1 MDFGKRILEVF
12 AKHRLPGT
20 VTDLIDDLEV
30 QLSEARE
37 LAQHLLECA
46 RGNDVVRQ
54 DLPDWLED
62 EEEDEEAE
70 EDDSDGWVGR

>member
-1 MDFGKRILEVF
+1 MDFEKRIPEVL
-12 AKHRLPGT
+12 AKHRLPST

-37 LAQHLLECA
+37 VAQHLLDCA

-62 EEEDEEAE
+62 EEEDEEDEGE
-70 EDDSDGWVGR
+70 EE